1 MLAHADVS
9 RRVIIAPDP
18 HRWVASPQAGIE
30 RVMAEA

>member
-18 HRWVASPQAGIE
+18 HQWVASLQAGIG
-30 RVMAEA
+30 RVMVEA